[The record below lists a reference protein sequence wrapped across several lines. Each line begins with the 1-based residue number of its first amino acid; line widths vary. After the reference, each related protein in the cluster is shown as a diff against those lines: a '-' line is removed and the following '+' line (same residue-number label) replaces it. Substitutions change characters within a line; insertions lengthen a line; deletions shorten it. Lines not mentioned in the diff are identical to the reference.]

1 VNDSCV
7 SATIPVICVC
17 VRVCT
22 CVRGTPYILN
32 THTPYP
38 FSCPVAPPRIRIVYS
53 YHYGNLVINYYGRYA
68 ATNAELGGGNAPA
81 SPLLSLQ
88 TAGVAKRERW
98 REGPKSKKKS
108 RRAAAHCEAG
118 EQWMRRAAAG
128 GGDGAAG
135 ADPLVVSK
143 LNIWWLQSNFMALQ

>member
-1 VNDSCV
+1 MTHV
-7 SATIPVICVC
+7 SRPCVC
-17 VRVCT
+17 VMYLRK
-22 CVRGTPYILN
+22 GYAL
-32 THTPYP
+32 HHE
-38 FSCPVAPPRIRIVYS
+38 YS
-53 YHYGNLVINYYGRYA
+53 YTLSLLFSLRPHSHGRYA

-128 GGDGAAG
+128 GGDGAAS

-143 LNIWWLQSNFMALQ
+143 LNIWWLQSNFVALQ